1 MLANKLYLLKIGE
14 MIMNLL
20 NRSSTKKFILAKI
33 AALRPGME
41 ERITRVSG
49 KALDNY
55 EARLKSMIEIDIM
68 KHPSIGK
75 TYNP

>member
-1 MLANKLYLLKIGE
+1 
-14 MIMNLL
+14 MNLL

-55 EARLKSMIEIDIM
+55 EAKLRAIIEIDII
-68 KHPSIGK
+68 KLPSIGK
-75 TYNP
+75 TFLP